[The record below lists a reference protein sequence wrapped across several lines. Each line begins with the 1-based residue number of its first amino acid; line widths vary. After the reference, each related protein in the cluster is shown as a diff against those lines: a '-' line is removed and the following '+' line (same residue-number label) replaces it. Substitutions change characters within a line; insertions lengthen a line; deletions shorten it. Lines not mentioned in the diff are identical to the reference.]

1 MIGTPTPDPVADGA
15 REWID
20 LLNRQDALVRSWQEA
35 EHELFKRARSLK
47 ISLSEAAQG
56 DSPEAKSMRSL
67 SRRIKLADRELARAA
82 ANLAAMQSTSIAGSI
97 AKLEMALRMRGTSLD
112 DEPAWTLVSRA
123 AAHLRQLMP

>member
-1 MIGTPTPDPVADGA
+1 
-15 REWID
+15 
-20 LLNRQDALVRSWQEA
+20 
-35 EHELFKRARSLK
+35 
-47 ISLSEAAQG
+47 
-56 DSPEAKSMRSL
+56 MRSL